1 MRRSDRSI
9 WGSNPPF
16 DISFFSA
23 GVAEIN
29 FGACQ
34 TTQRSK
40 KLTQITFQQFWCS
53 RIASSHPP
61 NPEAIDAPH
70 CIFWPFMATGERV
83 VALGCEWSTWNIVL
97 LSELIGITM
106 FLFISFYQW
115 NYQLC
120 SSWFFFW
127 LAEKDFTVS
136 PCPKGMGFVK
146 LWGHAPASEYG
157 TFHLVW
163 PNGLSGMAITAHDWV
178 LACKTVI
185 FLTHITG

>member
-1 MRRSDRSI
+1 MHSFALWVWLTSSLILRCM
-9 WGSNPPF
+9 WCTGWFLSNITLLTNF
-16 DISFFSA
+16 NIISSVYFISCLCFP
-23 GVAEIN
+23 
-29 FGACQ
+29 
-34 TTQRSK
+34 
-40 KLTQITFQQFWCS
+40 
-53 RIASSHPP
+53 SS
-61 NPEAIDAPH
+61 
-70 CIFWPFMATGERV
+70 IFWPFMATGERV

-178 LACKTVI
+178 LACKTII